1 MFVGHETVAFALVA
15 LLAVRY
21 GLGRERALALGI
33 AAGCFAAVPDVDM
46 AYAPLGLLTVQS
58 ADALV
63 AADAFWGTSTE
74 VHRAVTHSLVVA
86 PFAAAV
92 FALAATRHRRG
103 RVLAGLGALA
113 LPLGALVVSGGLAG
127 AVMALYALAGI
138 AIALI
143 ARRRLELGPRALA
156 ATALVGLLTHPFGDL
171 LTGTPPDFLYP
182 LPWHLLAARPTP
194 FTDPTLDL
202 LAAFALELVCLWAGV
217 YAYHRVSGTPL
228 RTHLHGRAA
237 AGAAYALAA
246 LVITPPTLDVSYH
259 FVFSVVAVGAVG
271 VIEPTNRRLPDLPS
285 AAVTGL
291 AAVTAAGVGYT
302 LAYLLL

>member
-1 MFVGHETVAFALVA
+1 MFVGHETLAFALVA
-15 LLAVRY
+15 LAAVHY
-21 GLGRERALALGI
+21 GLGRERALALGV
-33 AAGCFAAVPDVDM
+33 AAGLFAAIPDVDM
-46 AYAPLGLLTVQS
+46 AYAPLGLLTVHS
-58 ADALV
+58 ADAL
-63 AADAFWGTSTE
+63 AAANAFWGASTA

-92 FALAATRHRRG
+92 FALATTRTHRQRA
-103 RVLAGLGALA
+103 LAGVGALA
-113 LPLGALVVSGGLAG
+113 LVGLTLTVSGVLAG
-127 AVMALYALAGI
+127 AVMVLYALAGLAV
-138 AIALI
+138 AIL
-143 ARRRLELGPRALA
+143 ARRRLDLGPRALA

-182 LPWHLLAARPTP
+182 LPWHLLAARPQL
-194 FTDPTLDL
+194 FGDPTLDL
-202 LAAFALELVCLWAGV
+202 LAAFALELTCLWAGV

-228 RTHLHGRAA
+228 REPLHGRAA

-271 VIEPTNRRLPDLPS
+271 VVEPTKRRLPDPAS

>member
-1 MFVGHETVAFALVA
+1 MFVGHETIAFALVA
-15 LLAVRY
+15 LAAVRY
-21 GLGRERALALGI
+21 GLGRKRALALGV

-58 ADALV
+58 ADAL
-63 AADAFWGTSTE
+63 AAANAFWGASTE

-92 FALAATRHRRG
+92 FALTAARR
-103 RVLAGLGALA
+103 RRERALAGLGALA
-113 LPLGALVVSGGLAG
+113 LSVGALAVSGVLAG
-127 AVMALYALAGI
+127 AVMALYVLAGI
-138 AIALI
+138 AVALV
-143 ARRRLELGPRALA
+143 AASRLELGSRALA

-182 LPWHLLAARPTP
+182 LPWHLLAARPAP
-194 FTDPTLDL
+194 FADPTLDL
-202 LAAFALELVCLWAGV
+202 LAAFALELACLWAGV
-217 YAYHRVSGTPL
+217 YAYHRVSGAPI
-228 RTHLHGRAA
+228 REHLHGRAA

-259 FVFSVVAVGAVG
+259 FVFSVVAVGTVG
-271 VIEPTNRRLPDLPS
+271 VVEPTNRRLPDLPS

-291 AAVTAAGVGYT
+291 AAVTVAGVGYT